1 MASNLVDHGPL
12 AQIYESREEWEASR
26 ASHIGA
32 SEVAVILGVSPYK
45 SAFTLWHEKKGLV
58 PVGESGIAARVGL
71 ALEPLL
77 TEFYEQ
83 QEGIEVLDPGPYTV
97 FEHPAY
103 PWFRCTPDRILMASD
118 GRIVRAV
125 ELKTIG
131 EYVAKQ
137 LRDGEPPLGYQV
149 QLQAQME
156 ILGCG
161 FGDLACLIGNR
172 KFEVFHFS
180 RHDRLIEQMLRA
192 VREFWDLLQG
202 DEPPPTDNSYSTAT
216 TLKALHPDD
225 NGEVAPMSD
234 GVCDLFCAYRS
245 TQAQIKGLEEQLQG
259 YKNAITAEIGPNT
272 WIENEDF
279 RLSYK
284 TQERAASLKVTE
296 EYQGVL
302 EKAGIP
308 YKRTEATKFRVLRE
322 ERKVDYD

>member
-1 MASNLVDHGPL
+1 MTPI
-12 AQIYESREEWEASR
+12 IYPDRDSWLISR

-32 SEVAVILGVSPYK
+32 SEVSTILGVNPYK
-45 SAFTLWHEKKGLV
+45 SAFTLWHERKGLV
-58 PVGESGIAARVGL
+58 PSSGDSIASRVGL

-77 TEFYEQ
+77 TEFYEAS
-83 QEGIEVLDPGPYTV
+83 EGIEVWNPGDYTV
-97 FEHPAY
+97 YQHPDY
-103 PWFRCTPDRILMASD
+103 PWFTCTPDRVLMNPA
-118 GRIVRAV
+118 GQIVRAI

-131 EYVAKQ
+131 ENVARQ

-172 KFEVFHFS
+172 KFEVFHFT
-180 RHDRLIEQMLRA
+180 RHDRLIEAMLRA

-202 DEPPPTDNSYSTAT
+202 DEPPAVDGSVSTAV

-225 NGEVAPMSD
+225 NGETVPLSHDTAAHYA
-234 GVCDLFCAYRS
+234 AYRRI
-245 TQAQIKGLEEQLQG
+245 QEQIKGLEEQAAAH
-259 YKNAITAEIGPNT
+259 KNTVIAAIGANT
-272 WIENEDF
+272 WTEGEGV

-284 TQERAASLKVTE
+284 TQERAASLKIGE
-296 EYQGVL
+296 EYQGML

-308 YKRTEATKFRVLRE
+308 YKRTEASKYRVLRE
-322 ERKVDYD
+322 ERKMTNE